1 MSEAEGISAAIVGA
15 LVIALRI
22 IERSHDRKNGG
33 NSTAKFDTRIALL
46 EQQIQEL
53 TKKAEHW
60 GTKTVETL
68 RLVYELKETT
78 KDRLNQA
85 AIVEA
90 RREAAD
96 EARRELGA

>member
-1 MSEAEGISAAIVGA
+1 MDDMQGISAAIVGA
-15 LVIALRI
+15 LVIALRV
-22 IERSHDRKNGG
+22 IERSHDKRNGNG
-33 NSTAKFDTRIALL
+33 STSDTRIALL

-53 TKKAEHW
+53 TKKVEQW
-60 GTKTVETL
+60 GTKTIETL

-85 AIVEA
+85 AIAEA

-96 EARRELGA
+96 ETRRELGA